1 MYKKEKI
8 IKKLTLFSDLY
19 VPPICYLNM
28 KKMLHTEDRF
38 LISMN
43 EELELLEN
51 PAIDTGQR
59 AI

>member
-1 MYKKEKI
+1 
-8 IKKLTLFSDLY
+8 
-19 VPPICYLNM
+19 M